1 MRCLA
6 AALFLAAPLLAQQCT
21 YTLDKTTVNLPATA
35 SATNTVKVTATPET
49 CRWIPNV
56 TAGVGP
62 DGRTPWL
69 HLAQTSQQVFTGS
82 GTFTFSA
89 DANPIGATRTG
100 TITVVSENTL
110 NPFVN
115 VTQDAAACNFGFTP
129 TAQTFPVNGG
139 SGAVTVTAN
148 CAWAVS
154 SNAGNWLTIPF
165 TSAGGITNAVVPITV
180 AANTC
185 ASSRTATIFLSGS
198 SLPKNLTSNLT
209 QDGSASNF
217 SLSGNSA
224 SVDAKE
230 SDNRFTVNTG
240 TGCGWSATS
249 DVTWMQITGGAF
261 GTGNA
266 PIAFHVI
273 ANTSAERTGSIHVTA
288 APGIQLTYTV
298 TQAAS
303 GPPVPTMASV
313 NNAANY
319 ATDAISP
326 GTIITIFG
334 QNMGSSPLVPLQV
347 SDGKLTTT
355 LGGTQVLFD
364 GVPAPMIYSLKT
376 QVSAIAPYGLAG
388 KTSTK
393 VQVSYNGGV
402 SDAITVPVRDSTP
415 AIFTLD
421 SSGLGPGAILNQD
434 YNVNSSSV
442 PAARGSVVSI
452 YANGGG
458 AVDPAVTDGAILGS
472 TLSWLKLPVSV
483 TISGA
488 DTKVLYYGLVPGS
501 IAGLV
506 QINAEVPQ
514 GIVTGP
520 KVPITIK
527 VGGVSSTAGVTI
539 SVQ

>member
-1 MRCLA
+1 MSPTAHYDPASFPMRSLLTRRKPPRRPSDWRRKARRRRYVYTAIRPEPSTFCAPVKRHLASPSTCGRSWVRRVTIVEMRCLA

-35 SATNTVKVTATPET
+35 SATNTVKVTATPEA

-185 ASSRTATIFLSGS
+185 VSSRTATIFLSGS

-288 APGIQLTYTV
+288 APGI
-298 TQAAS
+298 
-303 GPPVPTMASV
+303 
-313 NNAANY
+313 
-319 ATDAISP
+319 
-326 GTIITIFG
+326 
-334 QNMGSSPLVPLQV
+334 
-347 SDGKLTTT
+347 
-355 LGGTQVLFD
+355 
-364 GVPAPMIYSLKT
+364 
-376 QVSAIAPYGLAG
+376 
-388 KTSTK
+388 
-393 VQVSYNGGV
+393 
-402 SDAITVPVRDSTP
+402 
-415 AIFTLD
+415 
-421 SSGLGPGAILNQD
+421 
-434 YNVNSSSV
+434 
-442 PAARGSVVSI
+442 
-452 YANGGG
+452 
-458 AVDPAVTDGAILGS
+458 
-472 TLSWLKLPVSV
+472 
-483 TISGA
+483 
-488 DTKVLYYGLVPGS
+488 
-501 IAGLV
+501 
-506 QINAEVPQ
+506 
-514 GIVTGP
+514 
-520 KVPITIK
+520 
-527 VGGVSSTAGVTI
+527 
-539 SVQ
+539 